1 MGEYGV
7 GIGDGPAGQVGGGG
21 GAGPAGGT
29 NPFANGGTDVGAAV
43 GNFVNDS
50 IHTLSTLTPV
60 ELLLLVVI
68 LFVGFV
74 ILKRVI

>member
-21 GAGPAGGT
+21 GPAGGT
-29 NPFANGGTDVGAAV
+29 SPFANGGTDVGAAV
-43 GNFVNDS
+43 GNFLTGT

-68 LFVGFV
+68 LFVGLV
-74 ILKRVI
+74 ILKRVL

>member
-1 MGEYGV
+1 M

-21 GAGPAGGT
+21 GPAGGT
-29 NPFANGGTDVGAAV
+29 NPFAGGSTDVGAAV

-60 ELLLLVVI
+60 EMLLLVVV

-74 ILKRVI
+74 ILKRVF